1 MADLARENTPRLL
14 KQELLPMEEMLRQWT
29 QSGLLKRLRDVKKV
43 FQEERNPKQ
52 FDKVFE
58 KYSRFLDKYGG

>member
-1 MADLARENTPRLL
+1 
-14 KQELLPMEEMLRQWT
+14 MEEMLKQWT

>member
-1 MADLARENTPRLL
+1 
-14 KQELLPMEEMLRQWT
+14 MEEMLRQWT

-52 FDKVFE
+52 FDQVFE